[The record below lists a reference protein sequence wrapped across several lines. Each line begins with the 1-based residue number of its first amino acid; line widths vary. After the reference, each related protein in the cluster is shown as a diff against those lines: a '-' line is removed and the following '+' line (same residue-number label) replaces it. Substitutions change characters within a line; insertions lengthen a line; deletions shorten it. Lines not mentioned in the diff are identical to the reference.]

1 MRSWWKAWK
10 YLRAIKAGIFHSDYF
25 FYTHDC
31 HHFWMFSWHSK
42 KNLSVTFQWPL
53 FSSFCFIF
61 LKKTETLWSSCVKE
75 IIWMKNQQ
83 LNLVFLNFHSDFF
96 FTHDRHHFW
105 IFLCHSKKPFS
116 DLYFLYV
123 FHFFFLNG
131 DGHLYKVTQNSCK
144 WGCFIIYLP
153 PALLRKQ
160 ASVTTQI
167 PPSVVLAMNYLNEP
181 GSQAQRNIL
190 KSSGDNAIWF
200 V

>member
-1 MRSWWKAWK
+1 MTVT
-10 YLRAIKAGIFHSDYF
+10 IFECFHGIR
-25 FYTHDC
+25 
-31 HHFWMFSWHSK
+31 K
-42 KNLSVTFQWPL
+42 KTFQWPL

-61 LKKTETLWSSCVKE
+61 LKKTETLWRSCVKE

-83 LNLVFLNFHSDFF
+83 LNLVVLNFHSDFF
-96 FTHDRHHFW
+96 LYTW
-105 IFLCHSKKPFS
+105 PSPFLNLFMSFKKTFQWPLFS
-116 DLYFLYV
+116 LCFS
-123 FHFFFLNG
+123 FFFLNG

>member
-1 MRSWWKAWK
+1 MTVMCKRNNLNEKP
-10 YLRAIKAGIFHSDYF
+10 AIKSGCSEFSFRF
-25 FYTHDC
+25 FFIHMTVTISESFYVIQ
-31 HHFWMFSWHSK
+31 
-42 KNLSVTFQWPL
+42 KNLSVTFI
-53 FSSFCFIF
+53 FFMFFI
-61 LKKTETLWSSCVKE
+61 
-75 IIWMKNQQ
+75 
-83 LNLVFLNFHSDFF
+83 
-96 FTHDRHHFW
+96 
-105 IFLCHSKKPFS
+105 
-116 DLYFLYV
+116 
-123 FHFFFLNG
+123 FFLNG